1 MRSRTYLFFALL
13 LALLV
18 VVGTQPFTRNLLPTV
33 QKAHATNVSILLIGF
48 ITGWNASTTKNP
60 TITVHQGDVVA
71 LGLRSGDGAP
81 HQFLLDSDNDGVA
94 DTADCP
100 TMDPCS
106 TTFSTTTITY
116 TFTINLAAGTYTYYC
131 TIHPTSMLGA
141 FTVSPVSVGATTIP
155 VNKLALVAPY
165 VVFAGL
171 VVALIGTIVY
181 FAHFSR
187 RPKTICSFSPNAW
200 PICQFRDHSDP

>member
-18 VVGTQPFTRNLLPTV
+18 VVGTQPFTRYLLPTV

-81 HQFLLDSDNDGVA
+81 
-94 DTADCP
+94 T
-100 TMDPCS
+100 
-106 TTFSTTTITY
+106 
-116 TFTINLAAGTYTYYC
+116 
-131 TIHPTSMLGA
+131 
-141 FTVSPVSVGATTIP
+141 PVPA
-155 VNKLALVAPY
+155 
-165 VVFAGL
+165 
-171 VVALIGTIVY
+171 
-181 FAHFSR
+181 R
-187 RPKTICSFSPNAW
+187 W
-200 PICQFRDHSDP
+200 